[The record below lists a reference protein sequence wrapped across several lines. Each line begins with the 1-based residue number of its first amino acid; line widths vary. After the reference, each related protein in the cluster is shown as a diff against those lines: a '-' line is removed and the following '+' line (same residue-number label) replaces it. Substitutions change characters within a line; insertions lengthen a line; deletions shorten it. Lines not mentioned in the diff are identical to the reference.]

1 MVDERKQDPQ
11 QGEQRR
17 ELLKNIRR
25 IEIATNRVVNESLAG
40 AYTSMFKGRG
50 MEFDRVRLY
59 EPGDDIRSIDWNV
72 TARAGAPYVK
82 QFHEERELT
91 VMILVDQSQSQNF
104 GTRKQEKRQLAAE
117 LAAMFAFS
125 AIRNNDKVGL
135 MLFTDE
141 VERLIVP
148 QKGRRHVLRVIQEI
162 LSFQPEHTGTNL
174 TAALDYLGRL
184 NLRRSVVVL
193 LSDFIAPDFEQS
205 LRRINRKHDLV
216 ALSLHDRMEAQLPDL
231 GLVPMEDAETGELR
245 WVDTTSKRV
254 REQWAAWWRERDEK
268 LDRLFRRAKVDRV
281 PIECGEDYIPKI
293 VSFFRRRAKR
303 VA

>member
-1 MVDERKQDPQ
+1 MTTEIRNVEN
-11 QGEQRR
+11 GEERR

-40 AYTSMFKGRG
+40 AYSSVFKGRG
-50 MEFDRVRLY
+50 MEFDRVRPY
-59 EPGDDIRSIDWNV
+59 EPGDDIRQIDWNV
-72 TARAGAPYVK
+72 TARAGSPYVK

-91 VMILVDQSQSQNF
+91 VMILVDQSQSQSF
-104 GTRKQEKRQLAAE
+104 GTRKQQKRQLAAE

-162 LSFQPEHTGTNL
+162 LSFEPKREGTNL
-174 TAALDYLGRL
+174 NAALEYLGRL

-193 LSDFIAPDFEQS
+193 LSDFLSPDFEQN
-205 LRRINRKHDLV
+205 LRRVNRKHDLV
-216 ALSLHDRMEAQLPDL
+216 ALSLRDRMEETLPDV
-231 GLVPMEDAETGELR
+231 GLVPLRDAETGEVA
-245 WVDTTSKRV
+245 WVDTTSVRV
-254 REQWAAWWRERDEK
+254 RKQWAAWWKERDER
-268 LDRLFRRAKVDRV
+268 LDRMFRLAKVDRV
-281 PIECGEDYIPKI
+281 PIECGEDYIPRI